1 MAFDVQTAVVVA
13 LLLSSGIALGTL
25 LSRWKTRQDVAVLER
40 QINVHLE
47 LSGRQHQA
55 FLDAVREQDSRRDLR
70 EVYDDLARWTH
81 VLERTVEEVWSA
93 CQTADEQLRKRALV
107 TVEDW
112 VWGGGQVPAEHVA
125 ASLCW
130 SGDVHQRVREFKTKS
145 FDFMF
150 AARTVLKHDQRVG
163 LDSKPRDT
171 SVHGPYLDT
180 LSALDKVRACA
191 RTELG
196 VGQ

>member
-13 LLLSSGIALGTL
+13 LLLSSGIALGVL
-25 LSRWKTRQDVAVLER
+25 VSRWRSRQDVAVLER
-40 QINVHLE
+40 QITVHME

-55 FLDAVREQDSRRDLR
+55 FLDAVREQDGRRDLR
-70 EVYDDLARWTH
+70 EVYDDLARWAH

-130 SGDVHQRVREFKTKS
+130 SGDVHRRVREFRATS

-171 SVHGPYLDT
+171 SAREPYLAT
-180 LSALDKVRACA
+180 LAALDEVRACA
-191 RTELG
+191 RVELG
-196 VGQ
+196 VS